1 MKYWLQEKKKQ
12 FNMKDFFKD
21 ISGERVLQVALVAG
35 IVLLAYNNMDGW
47 GWLVFAL
54 ICTL

>member
-1 MKYWLQEKKKQ
+1 MKLSDENWGRLLQ
-12 FNMKDFFKD
+12 
-21 ISGERVLQVALVAG
+21 IAIVGG

-54 ICTL
+54 LCTL